1 VKPPPSSVGILN
13 PTGELQFSK
22 GPNMS
27 LLKNIKEKKQK
38 QAAKSLYD
46 RMPKIKGDPREIR
59 KLRSLITARIIGF
72 IDTTFIEGAKNTEA
86 LQNKNGGIFPG
97 LRMNSAAYKNIKTI
111 GGVVCVYLPS
121 QYSDYF
127 YELGSLY
134 QRENLTINQVIEF
147 ADEMCGKISTSLDLE
162 NNITALSFLRS
173 DSTQD
178 SKNSTKMESNDEGD

>member
-1 VKPPPSSVGILN
+1 MKPPLSFAGILN
-13 PTGELQFSK
+13 PTDELQFSK
-22 GPNMS
+22 GQNMS

-46 RMPKIKGDPREIR
+46 RMPKINGDPREIR
-59 KLRSLITARIIGF
+59 KLRSLITARIIAF
-72 IDTTFIEGAKNTEA
+72 IDTTFIKGAKDTEA
-86 LQNKNGGIFPG
+86 LQDKNAGIFPG
-97 LRMNSAAYKNIKTI
+97 LQMNSAAYKNIKTI

-121 QYSDYF
+121 QHSNYF

-147 ADEMCGKISTSLDLE
+147 ADEMCGKISTSLDLDT
-162 NNITALSFLRS
+162 NITALSFLRS